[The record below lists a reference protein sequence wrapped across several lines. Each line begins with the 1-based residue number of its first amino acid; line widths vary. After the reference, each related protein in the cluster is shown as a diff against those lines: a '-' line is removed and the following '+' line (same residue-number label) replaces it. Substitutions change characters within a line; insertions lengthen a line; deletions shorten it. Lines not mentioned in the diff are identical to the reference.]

1 MITNFDK
8 LEDTKHMLE
17 WFSNNPFKEITTTI
31 EQLFI
36 KQEPN
41 TKMLSFEIT
50 SNPEWLTGGKKSEN
64 NDTVIL
70 VRSGVAV
77 SCNFTLHN
85 NKDVYHLKGIFTW
98 VGVHLNTTPI
108 TNMWMD
114 IDGTLDEFGKEG
126 KLKERIYELDS

>member
-77 SCNFTLHN
+77 SCNFTLQN